1 MRGHG
6 SQWFSHKM
14 NNRHPLQLKKSKSWE
29 PFGSYQLN
37 STANPA
43 HLPQNRP
50 NFEVNGLDWQCCL
63 AGSSQRAPRI
73 FIFSIVL
80 GAECLSYL
88 KSIET
93 HARAFSRLISDG
105 ISGVRGTFSSF
116 MVINSCDVTF
126 NMSTAVRIKLQTE
139 KCFFIHPLLVGHSV
153 FISYF
158 DVITY
163 IKMNNIYN

>member
-73 FIFSIVL
+73 LIFSIVL
-80 GAECLSYL
+80 GAKCLSYL

-93 HARAFSRLISDG
+93 HARARLISDG
-105 ISGVRGTFSSF
+105 ISGVLCHICFQDFLFRQLKILDTFSQQAEF
-116 MVINSCDVTF
+116 QMYFLLKMAKKRGFKPNPNLNYKKLGNS
-126 NMSTAVRIKLQTE
+126 N
-139 KCFFIHPLLVGHSV
+139 
-153 FISYF
+153 ISSL
-158 DVITY
+158 
-163 IKMNNIYN
+163 

>member
-14 NNRHPLQLKKSKSWE
+14 NNRQPLQLKKSKSWE

-43 HLPQNRP
+43 HLPQNRS

-63 AGSSQRAPRI
+63 AGSSKTAPRI
-73 FIFSIVL
+73 FIFFSIVMS
-80 GAECLSYL
+80 AECLSYL

-93 HARAFSRLISDG
+93 YAREFLTLIILS
-105 ISGVRGTFSSF
+105 IGTVYSKTALVSLIEK
-116 MVINSCDVTF
+116 VKLWNLIWTF
-126 NMSTAVRIKLQTE
+126 FLQHHQETS
-139 KCFFIHPLLVGHSV
+139 KGHQFGLIRV
-153 FISYF
+153 L
-158 DVITY
+158 
-163 IKMNNIYN
+163 